1 MKRKELEK
9 KLKSLGWNINRHGRR
24 HDVWTKDEY
33 DIVIPRHNEINEYTA
48 MSILKKAGEA
58 D

>member
-9 KLKSLGWNINRHGRR
+9 KLKSLGWKLNRHGRR

-33 DIVIPRHNEINEYTA
+33 DIVVSRHNEINEYTA
-48 MSILKKAGEA
+48 MSILKNAGEA
-58 D
+58 